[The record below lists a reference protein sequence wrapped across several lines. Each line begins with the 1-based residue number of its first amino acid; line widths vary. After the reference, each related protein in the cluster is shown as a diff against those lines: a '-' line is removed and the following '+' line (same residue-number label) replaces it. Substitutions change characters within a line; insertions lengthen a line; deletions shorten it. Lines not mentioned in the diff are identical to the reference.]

1 MASNHHI
8 PPLTSSDRAHYCS
21 NSPPGHPQ
29 RPTPPTP
36 GLIGSFP
43 LWVPTSCSRRKLL
56 SHGSLQ
62 YSIPLVLITKSP
74 HCLQHL
80 SAVFPSFNVSTL
92 VPFSCL
98 SGYGTF
104 FLLHLNYGSMDY
116 LIKDPHSSAFG
127 LGLSSPLCF
136 SYSPSFS
143 GPVVSLSCVVHL
155 HSYSY
160 QLLSFLFTICSV
172 LPVTAHHPLAWKP
185 FWPLKKPC
193 GPKTYSLLCI
203 LTHLVFSVTA

>member
-1 MASNHHI
+1 MIEHITAVIHHQATLKGPLHQHKAS
-8 PPLTSSDRAHYCS
+8 L
-21 NSPPGHPQ
+21 
-29 RPTPPTP
+29 
-36 GLIGSFP
+36 
-43 LWVPTSCSRRKLL
+43 VPSLSGFQPAVLGRKLL

-98 SGYGTF
+98 GGYGTF